1 MPPASMPA
9 WARQWQKFFVERA
22 GIDSLHFGLLLLMLL
37 SLIMLF
43 LTIMSVFIRF
53 CCCTRRPPRHRKC
66 STSETL
72 PKRTSSNGGFF
83 SGTNEERRCLLQPN
97 GICAGQA
104 QQKQENAKT
113 EEQQKMEQRDGQAV
127 AGTKA
132 DDSEQLA
139 QSFRQQPIAENVT
152 TIDETITPPKCQ
164 PSCST
169 PLMAHRGQLLPP
181 HRTTTAHLPA
191 ESPPPPRR
199 FATGGRTQVLPLT
212 AQNCRRVTP
221 LVMLMADQQQ
231 QQHRQQQIARGR
243 MPTTSADSRATTTT
257 GTNSA
262 MKSCAT
268 IHEDPEEMN
277 RLLSDELLSIDRT
290 FVSVGD
296 EQLQQ
301 QHMYYAAHR
310 LPINQPPPT
319 FEVQP
324 PSYSPPEP
332 PNNKPLT
339 INICRESINF
349 SRCSYGG
356 AQTPLNTT
364 TGSSSADPSVDSIL
378 NGCGRRGAQ
387 VRISELESEIN
398 ADGTPNCANAGAGH
412 LESSCHAALCRR
424 VPRSISQ
431 QLELMNMAQQQPSPD
446 QQQ

>member
-1 MPPASMPA
+1 
-9 WARQWQKFFVERA
+9 
-22 GIDSLHFGLLLLMLL
+22 
-37 SLIMLF
+37 
-43 LTIMSVFIRF
+43 MSVFIRF
-53 CCCTRRPPRHRKC
+53 CCCAHRPSRQRKC
-66 STSETL
+66 LTTETL

-104 QQKQENAKT
+104 QQQQQNART
-113 EEQQKMEQRDGQAV
+113 EEQPKMEQREGQAV

-132 DDSEQLA
+132 DDSEQSA
-139 QSFRQQPIAENVT
+139 PSFRQQPIAENVT

-164 PSCST
+164 PSST

-221 LVMLMADQQQ
+221 LAMLMADQQQ

-268 IHEDPEEMN
+268 IHEDPEETN

-332 PNNKPLT
+332 PNNKPLS

-378 NGCGRRGAQ
+378 NGAGRRGAQ

-398 ADGTPNCANAGAGH
+398 ADGIPNCASAGH
-412 LESSCHAALCRR
+412 LEPSCHAALCRR

-431 QLELMNMAQQQPSPD
+431 QLELMNMGQQQQQQQPSPD

>member
-1 MPPASMPA
+1 MLCFLILPP
-9 WARQWQKFFVERA
+9 
-22 GIDSLHFGLLLLMLL
+22 
-37 SLIMLF
+37 
-43 LTIMSVFIRF
+43 T
-53 CCCTRRPPRHRKC
+53 
-66 STSETL
+66 
-72 PKRTSSNGGFF
+72 
-83 SGTNEERRCLLQPN
+83 
-97 GICAGQA
+97 
-104 QQKQENAKT
+104 
-113 EEQQKMEQRDGQAV
+113 
-127 AGTKA
+127 
-132 DDSEQLA
+132 
-139 QSFRQQPIAENVT
+139 
-152 TIDETITPPKCQ
+152 KCQ
-164 PSCST
+164 SSLT

-181 HRTTTAHLPA
+181 HRTTAHLPA

-231 QQHRQQQIARGR
+231 QQRQQQTLSVQIARGR
-243 MPTTSADSRATTTT
+243 MPTTSDSRATTTT

-268 IHEDPEEMN
+268 IHEDPEEAN
-277 RLLSDELLSIDRT
+277 RLLSDELLSIDR
-290 FVSVGD
+290 
-296 EQLQQ
+296 
-301 QHMYYAAHR
+301 
-310 LPINQPPPT
+310 
-319 FEVQP
+319 VQP

-398 ADGTPNCANAGAGH
+398 ADGTPNCANVVTGQ
-412 LESSCHAALCRR
+412 LEPSCHAVMCRR

-431 QLELMNMAQQQPSPD
+431 QLELMNMAQQQQPSPD